1 MHERIARLS
10 MRWGPLKRSWK
21 EVYDENIWITT
32 SGVWSVNP
40 MATILRNTR
49 IDRILYSVD
58 YPFSKNEDGLRF
70 MEELE
75 KSGLV
80 TKEEFEM
87 IGYKNAEA
95 LLKVKVP
102 YR

>member
-1 MHERIARLS
+1 
-10 MRWGPLKRSWK
+10 
-21 EVYDENIWITT
+21 
-32 SGVWSVNP
+32 

-49 IDRILYSVD
+49 IDKILYSVD
-58 YPFSKNEDGLRF
+58 YPFSDNEDGLHF

-95 LLKVKVP
+95 LMKVKVQHQ
-102 YR
+102 